1 MRQSLAHPPGRLRY
15 LHELRLFEVRVT
27 NSAARDSFYA
37 RAVLPWLIHLAMKNK
52 EIARRRP
59 GVVEAARGRVLE
71 IGIGSG
77 LNLPHY
83 RGVTCVVGI
92 DPSLKLLTFARS
104 LARNTAFP
112 VELVADSAEDLPF
125 PDATFDTVLST
136 CTLCSIPDLARALG
150 EARRV
155 LKPGGRFIFLEHGRS
170 PDPGVARWQDRLT
183 PLWRHVSGGC
193 HLNRKIDAALGDAG
207 FTIESLRNEYA
218 KGPRPMTYLYIGTA
232 LSA

>member
-1 MRQSLAHPPGRLRY
+1 
-15 LHELRLFEVRVT
+15 
-27 NSAARDSFYA
+27 
-37 RAVLPWLIHLAMKNK
+37 
-52 EIARRRP
+52 
-59 GVVEAARGRVLE
+59 VVEAARGRVLE

-104 LARNTAFP
+104 LARNAAFP

-155 LKPGGRFIFLEHGRS
+155 LKPGGRFIFFEHGRS